1 MLCVIHESSEWILCR
16 AEVATPARSPP
27 CEQPGRFLL
36 PLGATSPFLSI
47 WIGKFLLVNYFY
59 VPLKCKSVLNLLPVI
74 TLYCLFE
81 NLGPCILNAI
91 IKMQRASSGGS
102 IQGQT
107 NFSLLCVVKFYPTR
121 NTWRFS
127 HPPPPRHCI
136 NMV

>member
-1 MLCVIHESSEWILCR
+1 
-16 AEVATPARSPP
+16 
-27 CEQPGRFLL
+27 
-36 PLGATSPFLSI
+36 
-47 WIGKFLLVNYFY
+47 
-59 VPLKCKSVLNLLPVI
+59 LKCKSVLNLLPVI

-127 HPPPPRHCI
+127 HPPPPGTLSTWSKTFHTQPGCFWVSRVDQNILHI
-136 NMV
+136 SGNNMATKSFFCPFILLDSSYRNGSRT